1 MQLTRP
7 SAQAFRLAIA
17 RPQSH
22 PFGNLF
28 REASKKVACDTGA
41 REGQAAKKVPLE
53 PSSGGRDGARR
64 GRCPGY
70 KLGKGG
76 EGGGGGRVRFDLRL
90 AGQPSHHLASA
101 ESSGAEH
108 GGRRAIGEGG
118 REGRGRVTQREA

>member
-1 MQLTRP
+1 MRY
-7 SAQAFRLAIA
+7 
-17 RPQSH
+17 
-22 PFGNLF
+22 
-28 REASKKVACDTGA
+28 GA
-41 REGQAAKKVPLE
+41 GEGQAAKKVPLE
-53 PSSGGRDGARR
+53 PSSGGRDGAWR

-108 GGRRAIGEGG
+108 GGRAIGEGG
-118 REGRGRVTQREA
+118 REGGE